1 MIDGEDGRD
10 ESDVEGKEQPSDRKS
25 NHCHILTNTNA
36 TLRDEICSKTENRRQ
51 RSQNTAALSA
61 PGQLDQS

>member
-1 MIDGEDGRD
+1 M
-10 ESDVEGKEQPSDRKS
+10 
-25 NHCHILTNTNA
+25 TNTNA

-51 RSQNTAALSA
+51 RSQNSAALSA